1 MVKPSKARRLE
12 EFAHHDETYSVGD
25 TVTLRPPNP
34 DTPPFI
40 ARCVVHARA
49 KSSRT
54 FASDP
59 LSPRAAGYKA
69 SRR

>member
-12 EFAHHDETYSVGD
+12 EFEHHDETYSVGD

-49 KSSRT
+49 KSSRH
-54 FASDP
+54 FCV
-59 LSPRAAGYKA
+59 
-69 SRR
+69 